1 MTTDAG
7 ELNRITG
14 AIITA
19 AIQVHRTL
27 GPGLLE
33 SAYRKCLVVDLT
45 RAGFRCG
52 EKCPIPLIYRGV
64 RIEPAYEAD
73 IIVDS
78 SVIVEVKAVDALHEV
93 YERQLQTYLR
103 LAGCRVGLLLN
114 FGGSTLRSGI
124 RRVVN
129 GFPETQRPIQSQ

>member
-33 SAYRKCLVVDLT
+33 SAYRKCLVVDLA
-45 RAGFRCG
+45 RAGFRCDQ
-52 EKCPIPLIYRGV
+52 KCPMPLIYRGV

-78 SVIVEVKAVDALHEV
+78 SVIVEVKAVEILHDV
-93 YERQLQTYLR
+93 HERQLQTYLR
-103 LAGCRVGLLLN
+103 LADCRVGLLLN
-114 FGGSTLRSGI
+114 FGGPTLRSGI

-129 GFPETQRPIQSQ
+129 GFPSGS

>member
-1 MTTDAG
+1 MTTDG
-7 ELNRITG
+7 ERLNRITG

-33 SAYRKCLVVDLT
+33 SAYRKCLVVELT
-45 RAGFRCG
+45 GAGFRCDQRR
-52 EKCPIPLIYRGV
+52 PMPLVYKGV

-73 IIVDS
+73 IVVEN
-78 SVIVEVKAVDALHEV
+78 SVIVEVKAVEALHEV
-93 YERQLQTYLR
+93 HEQQLHTYLR
-103 LAGCRVGLLLN
+103 VAGCRVGLLLN
-114 FGGSTLRSGI
+114 FGRQTLRSGI

-129 GFPETQRPIQSQ
+129 GFPDSAGVPS